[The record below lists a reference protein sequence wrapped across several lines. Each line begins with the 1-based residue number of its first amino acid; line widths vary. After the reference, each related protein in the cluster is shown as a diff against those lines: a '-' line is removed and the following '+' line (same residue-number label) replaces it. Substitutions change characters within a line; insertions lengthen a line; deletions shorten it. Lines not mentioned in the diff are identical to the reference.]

1 MLMID
6 FNELTIKDID
16 DFDTIDVILGW
27 NPSFLDEK
35 FNTFIKALED
45 KVEEELDKHLFKKP
59 TLFRFITRFDNND
72 LDLIVDNLVNEV
84 VSYLLLTRRERE
96 ERLGRPKE
104 LENVGMLDG
113 TIMDCINYN
122 LSTDVFNIQILN
134 NKDQE
139 FFHLLEREKN

>member
-1 MLMID
+1 
-6 FNELTIKDID
+6 
-16 DFDTIDVILGW
+16 LGW

-122 LSTDVFNIQILN
+122 LSSDVFNIQILN

>member
-1 MLMID
+1 MLMVD
-6 FNELTIKDID
+6 FNELQIKNIE
-16 DFDTIDVILGW
+16 DFDTVDIILGW

-35 FNTFIKALED
+35 FNTFIKALAD
-45 KVEEELDKHLFKKP
+45 KVQEELDKHLFKKP
-59 TLFRFITRFDNND
+59 TLFKFITRFDNND

-84 VSYLLLTRRERE
+84 VSYLLLTQRERE
-96 ERLGRPKE
+96 GRLGRPKE

-113 TIMDCINYN
+113 AIMDCINYN

-139 FFHLLEREKN
+139 FFHLLERGKN

>member
-122 LSTDVFNIQILN
+122 LSSDVFNIQILN

>member
-1 MLMID
+1 MLMVD

-16 DFDTIDVILGW
+16 DFDTIDIILGW

-35 FNTFIKALED
+35 FNTFIKALAE

-59 TLFRFITRFDNND
+59 ILFRFITRFDNND

-84 VSYLLLTRRERE
+84 VSYLLLSKRERE

-104 LENVGMLDG
+104 LDNVGMLDG
-113 TIMDCINYN
+113 TIIDCLNYN
-122 LSTDVFNIQILN
+122 LGADVFNVQILN

-139 FFHLLEREKN
+139 FFHLLENEKN